1 MAKELFEDI
10 KTGEREFLFCWESPY
25 DNEKLKKFLQ
35 NTSITDIEVNKI
47 KLDSGFVIN
56 IEPND
61 YFRKTL
67 DNRIELWTPKDMIK
81 KFAYIGDV
89 VAEEKNTLCV
99 HDEEF
104 KKKIYEKNPDM
115 TEDEYAYIEQKWCD
129 FKAFILNNKPS
140 DNIVDVKENIYKN
153 VMFHKKMEEFV
164 CGLEDEY
171 SLSVTK
177 PFWDEFEKNTI
188 FHEGKP
194 GPYDVA
200 EVCSDFP
207 FEKYIESEEKRK
219 DVIFDIFKYFK
230 QTNDWFNEQDKE
242 DALIFETSV
251 YSEKDKGQII
261 LRAQQYIDGR
271 ILGIDFTTD
280 RAEYNPYY

>member
-25 DNEKLKKFLQ
+25 DNEKLMKFLQ

-89 VAEEKNTLCV
+89 VAEEKNSLCV

-115 TEDEYAYIEQKWCD
+115 KEDEYAYIEQKWCD
-129 FKAFILNNKPS
+129 FKALILNNKPS
-140 DNIVDVKENIYKN
+140 DNIVDVKENLYKN

-171 SLSVTK
+171 NLSITK
-177 PFWDEFEKNTI
+177 PFWDELEKNTI
-188 FHEGKP
+188 FHEGDSV
-194 GPYDVA
+194 YDIA

-219 DVIFDIFKYFK
+219 NVIFDIFKYFK
-230 QTNDWFNEQDKE
+230 QTDDWFNEQNKE
-242 DALIFETSV
+242 TALIFETAV

-261 LRAQQYIDGR
+261 LRAQQYVDGR